1 MFLNLLYFPMT
12 MFYFRKKKK
21 KKALSMFPYNSEN
34 IGNWK
39 IKIFYGLV
47 LLLMKEKHKFFFSTN
62 TFLLLMQEDN

>member
-12 MFYFRKKKK
+12 MFYFRKKK

>member
-1 MFLNLLYFPMT
+1 
-12 MFYFRKKKK
+12 
-21 KKALSMFPYNSEN
+21 MFPYNSEN

-47 LLLMKEKHKFFFSTN
+47 LLLMIFFSTN